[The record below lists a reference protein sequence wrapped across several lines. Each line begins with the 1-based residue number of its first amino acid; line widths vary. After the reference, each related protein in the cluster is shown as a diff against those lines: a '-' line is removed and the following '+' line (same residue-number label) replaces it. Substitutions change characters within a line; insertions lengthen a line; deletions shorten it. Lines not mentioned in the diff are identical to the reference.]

1 MAFQVLDEPVRG
13 RAGDLRLRSNWMS
26 RSMRQ
31 HPRRAPREAGGDT
44 EIIKMRGPV
53 LAMRMR
59 VEVSTERTRTHLSDH
74 HSGEGRACINPG
86 EIRERARPPRRS
98 WDSDWRQSRA

>member
-13 RAGDLRLRSNWMS
+13 RAGDLRLRSNWTS
-26 RSMRQ
+26 RSMQPRL
-31 HPRRAPREAGGDT
+31 RRAPKEAGDNT
-44 EIIKMRGPV
+44 EITKMRGPA

-59 VEVSTERTRTHLSDH
+59 VEASTERTRTHRSDH
-74 HSGEGRACINPG
+74 HPGKGRACINPG

-98 WDSDWRQSRA
+98 WDSGWRRSRA